1 MFTTLLAIAI
11 VVGVITLTAIVMVKT
26 APPVVQ
32 AEPARLDLSH
42 SINRTLCV
50 GCEMCVVRCPVD
62 VLALDEEHKATV
74 VNPAAC
80 ISCRLCEE
88 VCPTPVKALRMY
100 KPGLGAPEIQMPEL
114 DEYYQAVGTPG
125 LYVIGEVAGKPLI
138 KNGINLGLAA
148 VAHIAGKRLPEGAAQ
163 PSPASVLDIVV
174 IGAGPAG
181 LSAGMACHEHRLSY
195 VILERETSA
204 MATVMSYPKGKD
216 VHAAPPQLETLGPL
230 WLPDK
235 SCSKEELCERWN
247 DKIDAVQLTIETGLE
262 VSHVRASGGL
272 FYVET
277 ARGRTFTAHNVIAA
291 IGGRGTLP
299 PLKLPT
305 DRTQEVPGQNLPH
318 IYRAPPEDPEQLR
331 GQKILIV
338 GGGNTAIE
346 VAVGLARPGLKNKVF
361 LSYHR
366 PEIFLKANSDNLSA
380 FRAAVHDG
388 RILAFYE
395 ANPLSFSAGMTKM
408 QLAERVRDVE
418 TDSVFILIGYDKPD
432 RWLREI
438 GVRFSTQR
446 HDAFTLPDSAEL
458 ARSLLRRCPQP
469 PPPRPFCP
477 QTRADREVTSEPPRQ
492 ASSCQDTIIE
502 NQRPGA
508 EQTDIPS
515 EPLSVAEEP
524 LATII
529 DNLATRI
536 DGAHDESDKPTTP
549 PRRELTMIQHAGHTI
564 RIPRD
569 AQLRRMPDKAILAD
583 ALLQSATIRN
593 LGEPK

>member
-1 MFTTLLAIAI
+1 MLTTLLVIVI
-11 VVGVITLTAIVMVKT
+11 VVGVISLIAIVMHKT
-26 APPVVQ
+26 APPALP
-32 AEPARLDLSH
+32 AEPERPRLAH

-62 VLALDEEHKATV
+62 VLALDEEHKAKV

-100 KPGLGAPEIQMPEL
+100 KPGLGAPDIQMPEL

-138 KNGINLGLAA
+138 KNGLNLGLAA
-148 VAHIAGKRLPEGAAQ
+148 VEHICGKRLPDDPPPRSA
-163 PSPASVLDIVV
+163 ASVLDIVI

-195 VILERETSA
+195 VILEREASA
-204 MATVMSYPKGKD
+204 LATVMSYPKGKD

-230 WLPDK
+230 WLPEK
-235 SCSKEELCERWN
+235 HCTKEDLCGRWN
-247 DKIDAVQLTIETGLE
+247 DKIDAVQLHIETGME
-262 VSHVRASGGL
+262 VSQVRASDGL

-277 ARGRTFTAHNVIAA
+277 ARGKAFTARNVIAA

-299 PLKLPT
+299 LLKLPT
-305 DRTQEVPGQNLPH
+305 DRAREVPGQNLPH
-318 IYRAPPEDPEQLR
+318 IHRSPPEDPALFS
-331 GQKILIV
+331 GQKILVV

-346 VAVGLARPGLKNKVF
+346 VAVGLARAGLQNKVF

-366 PEIFLKANSDNLSA
+366 PEAFLKANSDNLSA
-380 FRAAVHDG
+380 FRAAVREG

-395 ANPLSFSAGMTKM
+395 ANPLGFSPGMTKM
-408 QLAERVRDVE
+408 QLVERVRDVE

-432 RWLREI
+432 RWLRQI

-446 HDAFTLPDSAEL
+446 HDAFNLPDSADL
-458 ARSLLRRCPQP
+458 ARSLLRRRPQLP
-469 PPPRPFCP
+469 QSRLSGPATCSDTEVASAPPRLSL
-477 QTRADREVTSEPPRQ
+477 TY
-492 ASSCQDTIIE
+492 QDTIIE
-502 NQRPGA
+502 NQRHGV
-508 EQTDIPS
+508 ERTDLPS
-515 EPLSVAEEP
+515 APLGSAAEP

-529 DNLATRI
+529 DDVATRI
-536 DGAHDESDKPTTP
+536 DGAYDDAAQRTP
-549 PRRELTMIQHAGHTI
+549 APRRELTTMRRAGHTI

-569 AQLRRMPDKAILAD
+569 AQLRRMPDKASLAD
-583 ALLQSATIRN
+583 ALLLSATMTRN
-593 LGEPK
+593 RESP